1 MKHLKAFLR
10 SITRVITHPYR
21 VLIFWDG
28 LTACHRAVD
37 TVDALS
43 WASQYPADAVVIVR
57 TRFNR
62 IIAGRY

>member
-21 VLIFWDG
+21 VLVYWDG
-28 LTACHRAVD
+28 LTACHRAISPA
-37 TVDALS
+37 DALS

-57 TRFNR
+57 TRSNR

>member
-10 SITRVITHPYR
+10 SITRVLTHPYR
-21 VLIFWDG
+21 VLVYWDG
-28 LTACHRAVD
+28 LTACHRACSPA
-37 TVDALS
+37 DALA
-43 WASQYPADAVVIVR
+43 WASQYPADAIVIVR

>member
-21 VLIFWDG
+21 VLIYWDG

-37 TVDALS
+37 TVDALL

-57 TRFNR
+57 NRFNR
-62 IIAGRY
+62 VILGRY